1 MVQINP
7 VTRCLGG
14 LLTGLVFW
22 MGHVVAVQAEDDYL
36 RLLEAEAADTGA
48 SSESGASP
56 DNANSRNKK
65 GRKVK
70 ANEVIENG
78 LTFDGFEE
86 ILSAHYSGSNFL
98 YVKLSEKERKSV
110 YRFYQSDNRMSSVRE
125 EIVRL
130 LSSS

>member
-1 MVQINP
+1 MVQINA
-7 VTRCLGG
+7 VTRRLGG

-22 MGHVVAVQAEDDYL
+22 LSPVVAVQAEDDYL

-48 SSESGASP
+48 ISESGASP
-56 DNANSRNKK
+56 DNANSQNKK
-65 GRKVK
+65 VRNVK
-70 ANEVIENG
+70 ADKTIEQG

-110 YRFYQSDNRMSSVRE
+110 YRFYQRDNRMSSVRE